1 MADALELDG
10 FHKQV
15 SVYSNISRMSDPDTL
30 VDPEVF
36 SRQCTEI
43 DEIATKLVDQAFVE
57 EALKDAIKDCRF
69 CVTIAAPQAEDCPL
83 IAISDEF
90 ASMTGYRREEVLG
103 KNCRFLNRNC
113 YLEPSTF
120 ADLRHTCTTGAPF
133 SGIILNRKKSGDL
146 FMNLINLQGLVV
158 AKNTRGEPLWFV
170 VGIQAEVTD
179 HCLED
184 MSTMSTHTNRLHE
197 VAQIIR
203 TKLTAELSTMAV
215 TGSLIAESK
224 AAGSA
229 PTWWLLPDP
238 MYAMA
243 DAPVFTRQRTLIE
256 AVMESE
262 FAETSDDELEPAK
275 PTSRLVSFAR
285 QQSQHVDTILP
296 SAMCL
301 EDIQQVMPSAMQAAM
316 QECSFSVS
324 IGDPRADDCP
334 LVAVSDQF
342 EALTGY
348 SREEII
354 GKNCRFLSRNCPIGE
369 QDHCALRDACL
380 KGTPFCK
387 IIVNRRKSGDLFLN
401 LLDLR
406 GITVAR
412 NVRTREELWFL
423 VAIQADVT
431 YLDNQELPKD
441 HMDCIHEVA
450 SRLRRRLAQELSLM
464 ALAGSSALG
473 CLQGKSEVLWVPVDE
488 PRWIMGPPTPSCRR
502 QASSDSH
509 LQSIVER
516 VRQTSSRQVS
526 ASSRQ
531 ISTSRQASQGRPTC
545 TEMSE
550 DLPPAAG
557 ACREGKLRLR
567 ATAQATMQTWLDFA
581 SVSRGV
587 FWVLLG
593 GASSL
598 VCLEL
603 CRQTSWLSHRFALGR
618 CSR

>member
-1 MADALELDG
+1 MPAGLFRKLWHGQGASAEATAPEPPMLGDVR
-10 FHKQV
+10 V
-15 SVYSNISRMSDPDTL
+15 SVRDVKRSAWEK
-30 VDPEVF
+30 V
-36 SRQCTEI
+36 
-43 DEIATKLVDQAFVE
+43 
-57 EALKDAIKDCRF
+57 
-69 CVTIAAPQAEDCPL
+69 
-83 IAISDEF
+83 
-90 ASMTGYRREEVLG
+90 
-103 KNCRFLNRNC
+103 
-113 YLEPSTF
+113 
-120 ADLRHTCTTGAPF
+120 
-133 SGIILNRKKSGDL
+133 
-146 FMNLINLQGLVV
+146 
-158 AKNTRGEPLWFV
+158 
-170 VGIQAEVTD
+170 AEVTD
-179 HCLED
+179 HCLDD
-184 MSTMSTHTNRLHE
+184 MSTMSTQTNRLHE
-197 VAQIIR
+197 VA
-203 TKLTAELSTMAV
+203 LVDELSTMAV
-215 TGSLIAESK
+215 TGSLIAESR
-224 AAGSA
+224 ASGSA

-238 MYAMA
+238 IYAMA

-256 AVMESE
+256 TVMESE

-296 SAMCL
+296 SAVSPA
-301 EDIQQVMPSAMQAAM
+301 DIQQVIPAAMQAAMQECSFSVSIGDPRADDCPLVAVSDQFEDTILPSAVSPADIQQVIPAAMQAAM

-380 KGTPFCK
+380 KGTPSCK

-431 YLDNQELPKD
+431 HLDNQELPKD

-450 SRLRRRLAQELSLM
+450 SRLRSRLAQELSLM

-509 LQSIVER
+509 LQSIMER

-526 ASSRQ
+526 NSSRQ

-550 DLPPAAG
+550 DLPAVAG
-557 ACREGKLRLR
+557 ARKEGKLRLR
-567 ATAQATMQTWLDFA
+567 ATAQATMQTWLEFMF
-581 SVSRGV
+581 VSRGA

-603 CRQTSWLSHRFALGR
+603 CRQTSWLSHRFTLGR